1 MSKEKLETETSE
13 GSFGKHKIFEITVV
27 GEEKNLIAFGVKKAK
42 GILNHIDEIKKF
54 VEENDK

>member
-1 MSKEKLETETSE
+1 MKTKELETEANE
-13 GSFGKHKIFEITVV
+13 GSFGKHKIFEIREV